1 LKATIGNEGDDRK
14 RRGKQLETMARQ
26 FNSKNDEENDDDD
39 GNESETTR
47 RDEETMGEKAKSNLI
62 QEVSETGLYT
72 STGAR
77 NMLGTNRRK
86 VRTTETTK
94 LDHLRSDE
102 EWSNIYAAK
111 RPQSVGKMIGSSET

>member
-1 LKATIGNEGDDRK
+1 
-14 RRGKQLETMARQ
+14 MARQ

-47 RDEETMGEKAKSNLI
+47 QDEETMGEKAKSNPI
-62 QEVSETGLYT
+62 QEVLETGLYT

-102 EWSNIYAAK
+102 EWSNIYTAK